1 VPDGSSVPAVLEI
14 WLTQVAVTIAKY
26 FGAAMHGTGPD
37 IAIILV
43 NSLAGAECQGEIMSI
58 KAHSR
63 RDFLA
68 GTASAAALTVFGTG
82 ELSGMSAFATP
93 SEPLAGA
100 TNLIPYGAAVRS
112 DALAADPSYRDAV
125 IANCQMVVPESELK
139 WLELR
144 PTPDEYRFEKAD
156 AIIDFARQNGIEV
169 RGHTLAWYGALPPWT
184 ESIATRAEAERE
196 LTDHIE
202 TVVSRYK
209 GAIPSWDVIN
219 EPLVD
224 WPESA
229 ASLRPSIWA
238 RKLGPDYL
246 RIALETAGA
255 IDPEAKLILNEY
267 DVEFAG
273 PRFAAR
279 RKALIKLLRSLR
291 DRNVPLHAVGLQAHL
306 LAGRT
311 IDRDG
316 LQTLLAEIEALN
328 LDVWVTELDVIDR
341 ELPGEIS
348 ERDKLT
354 ADFANQF
361 LGAVCEVVRP
371 KAILTWGLSDR
382 YTWVPTYFKRRD
394 GMPNRPLPLDAELKR
409 KPLFDVIEEFRRKA

>member
-1 VPDGSSVPAVLEI
+1 
-14 WLTQVAVTIAKY
+14 
-26 FGAAMHGTGPD
+26 
-37 IAIILV
+37 
-43 NSLAGAECQGEIMSI
+43 MSI

-63 RDFLA
+63 RRFLA
-68 GTASAAALTVFGTG
+68 GTASVTALTVFGTG
-82 ELSGMSAFATP
+82 ELSGVSAFATP
-93 SEPLAGA
+93 SKPSTDAEK
-100 TNLIPYGAAVRS
+100 LIPYGAAVRS
-112 DALAADPSYRDAV
+112 NALASDSSYRAAV

-139 WLELR
+139 WSELR

-169 RGHTLAWYGALPPWT
+169 RGHTLAWYGALPKWT
-184 ESIATRAEAERE
+184 EQIATRTDAERE

-238 RKLGPDYL
+238 RRLGADYL
-246 RIALETAGA
+246 KIALETTAA
-255 IDPEAKLILNEY
+255 VDSDARLVLNEY
-267 DVEFAG
+267 DVEFEG

-279 RKALIKLLRSLR
+279 RKALIELLRSLR
-291 DRNVPLHAVGLQAHL
+291 DRGVPLHAVGLQAHL
-306 LAGRT
+306 FADRA

-316 LQTLLAEIEALN
+316 LQSMLAEIKALD
-328 LDVWVTELDVIDR
+328 LDVWVTELDVIDY
-341 ELPGEIS
+341 ELPGKIG
-348 ERDKLT
+348 ERDALV
-354 ADFANQF
+354 ARVASQF
-361 LGAVCEVVRP
+361 LETVCEVVRP

-382 YTWVPTYFKRRD
+382 YTWVPIYFKRPD
-394 GMPNRPLPLDAELKR
+394 GMPNRPLPLDAELRR
-409 KPLFDVIEEFRRKA
+409 KPLFDVIEEFRHKV